1 MNDWGT
7 WGPKTDIIGK
17 SLRFTRYGVSALRN
31 THYLV
36 HAPAALIRLRSVR
49 PLVRYV
55 DDEQAVVDVHFT
67 LYPLLTID
75 GSPPPERPAVEVLV
89 EIDAEEGFHDEGG
102 CKTRLDEAYRGSVR
116 FDIVRPSRWW
126 PSGLGE
132 QSLYRVS
139 VSVGLPGGAA
149 DRKTVTLGMASV
161 REDTLT
167 NTYNLEQTL
176 LVHGQ
181 VLAIEHLIHVDKIS
195 ENRLL
200 PATGGSLLMVR
211 DHFGTD
217 TLYDAADRAGIL
229 LLQCVPIPA
238 DDRAFE
244 RWVETQVDRIAPH
257 PSLAGWF
264 VGHLGEMRDDVAER
278 IKTLDPSHAVFR
290 ELPLDPAA

>member
-1 MNDWGT
+1 MR
-7 WGPKTDIIGK
+7 
-17 SLRFTRYGVSALRN
+17 STR
-31 THYLV
+31 THSSTTAPLV
-36 HAPAALIRLRSVR
+36 RLRSIR

-55 DDEQAVVDVHFT
+55 DDEQAIVDVHFT
-67 LYPLLTID
+67 LYPLLMVD
-75 GSPPPERPAVEVLV
+75 GSPPPDRPAVEVLV
-89 EIDAEEGFHDEGG
+89 EIDSDEGFHDEGG
-102 CKTRLDEAYRGSVR
+102 CKTWLDDAYRGSVR

-132 QSLYRVS
+132 QALYHVS
-139 VSVGLPGGAA
+139 VTVGLPDGAA

-176 LVHGQ
+176 LVNGQ

-229 LLQCVPIPA
+229 LLQCVPIPT
-238 DDRAFE
+238 DDRPFD
-244 RWVETQVDRIAPH
+244 RWVETHVDRIAPH

-264 VGHLGEMRDDVAER
+264 VGHLGALRDEVAQR
-278 IKTLDPSHAVFR
+278 IKALDPSHAVFR
-290 ELPLDPAA
+290 EMPLDPAA

>member
-1 MNDWGT
+1 MRNARPDL
-7 WGPKTDIIGK
+7 PA
-17 SLRFTRYGVSALRN
+17 SA
-31 THYLV
+31 
-36 HAPAALIRLRSVR
+36 APVRLRSIR

-55 DDEQAVVDVHFT
+55 DGDQAVVDVHFT
-67 LYPLLTID
+67 LYPILMSD
-75 GSPPPERPAVEVLV
+75 GTPPPDRPAVEVLV
-89 EIDAEEGFHDEGG
+89 EIDSDEGFHDEGG
-102 CKTRLDEAYRGSVR
+102 CKTWLDEAYRGSVR
-116 FDIVRPSRWW
+116 FEIVAPSRWW

-132 QSLYRVS
+132 QALYRVS
-139 VSVGLPGGAA
+139 VSVGLPRGAA
-149 DRKTVTLGMASV
+149 DRKTVTLGMSSI

-176 LVHGQ
+176 LVNGQ

-229 LLQCVPIPA
+229 LLQCVPIPT
-238 DDRAFE
+238 DDRAFH
-244 RWVETQVDRIAPH
+244 RWVESHVDRIAPH

-278 IKTLDPSHAVFR
+278 IKALDPSHAVFR